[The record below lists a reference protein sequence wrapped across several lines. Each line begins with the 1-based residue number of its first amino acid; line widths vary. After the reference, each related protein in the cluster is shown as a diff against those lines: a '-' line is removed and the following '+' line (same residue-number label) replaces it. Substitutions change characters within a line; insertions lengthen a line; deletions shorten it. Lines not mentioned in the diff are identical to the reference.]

1 MKIKNKKIDVQPM
14 GQHLV
19 VFYKDEILFKV
30 STTTS
35 LPLFKIAILSAKFSA
50 SSR

>member
-30 STTTS
+30 SNN
-35 LPLFKIAILSAKFSA
+35 IDNAIQLLKLINN
-50 SSR
+50 